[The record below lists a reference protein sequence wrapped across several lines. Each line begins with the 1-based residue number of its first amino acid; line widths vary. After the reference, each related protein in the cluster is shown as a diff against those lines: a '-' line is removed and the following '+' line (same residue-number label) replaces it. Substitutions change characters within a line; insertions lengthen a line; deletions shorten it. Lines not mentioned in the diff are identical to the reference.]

1 MESLLLEKKESQ
13 RTVSWCGWEEA
24 QPRLEARRQKSKRLS
39 GKRCRCGN
47 SGSAL
52 DRLGDLK
59 PQFPHL
65 SSGDPLLKGIM
76 KVLDGGWERPWQELS
91 AVPTHTSRGVFHR
104 APSPACAG
112 TWASQASAPG
122 HLRTP
127 SSPPSLSSPLGQ
139 SSGCRL
145 KPGPDSMGLGY
156 GQRWLGKRDS
166 RGLGEHSG
174 RTPY

>member
-1 MESLLLEKKESQ
+1 MELVLLEKKGSH
-13 RTVSWCGWEEA
+13 RGRCLGAGGRKHSPGS
-24 QPRLEARRQKSKRLS
+24 RLGGRRARDSVAK
-39 GKRCRCGN
+39 GVRCGN

-112 TWASQASAPG
+112 

-127 SSPPSLSSPLGQ
+127 SSPPSLSCPLGQ